1 MTILSEIEMDLK
13 AFIIRNRYD
22 KICETTPEILASYLA
37 DCLQDFVE
45 LNEIVSFAPRL
56 EKN

>member
-22 KICETTPEILASYLA
+22 KICETTPEILAGYLA

-45 LNEIVSFAPRL
+45 LNEVAPFAPRL